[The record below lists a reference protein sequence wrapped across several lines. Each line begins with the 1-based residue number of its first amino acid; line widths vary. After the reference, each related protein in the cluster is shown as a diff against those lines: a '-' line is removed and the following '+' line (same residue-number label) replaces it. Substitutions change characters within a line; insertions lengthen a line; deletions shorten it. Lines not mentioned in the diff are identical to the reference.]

1 MKLHRWEDL
10 GAEAA
15 KAPGFEEA
23 YEQAGRELAEE
34 LVEYHLAELR
44 QLRQVTQVELARQ
57 LGISQ
62 PGLSAMEKRGDVQL
76 STLRDFVQGLG
87 GHLELTAVF
96 DGDVRVPLVLDR
108 TAAAHPAVRTEA
120 DVAQDK
126 PVKRTQRAPMVP
138 VVPGTKGARP
148 RLAMAAT
155 HQSPPPRATRAKAAA
170 ARESPTPGATRAKA
184 TRAKGRET

>member
-1 MKLHRWEDL
+1 MKLHRWEDIR
-10 GAEAA
+10 AEAA
-15 KAPGFEEA
+15 EAPGFEEA
-23 YEQAGRELAEE
+23 YMQAGRELAEE

-44 QLRQVTQVELARQ
+44 RLRKVTQVELARQ

-108 TAAAHPAVRTEA
+108 TEAVGPPVRTEDDA
-120 DVAQDK
+120 AEDTA
-126 PVKRTQRAPMVP
+126 KRTKRANRAAPAPSGKTAPAHRVDLRP
-138 VVPGTKGARP
+138 QSGASRH
-148 RLAMAAT
+148 R
-155 HQSPPPRATRAKAAA
+155 
-170 ARESPTPGATRAKA
+170 
-184 TRAKGRET
+184 